1 MDNMTMIATT
11 SACTKRLLGKLQ
23 ENMRCARMEFKPIKS
38 RSLSIV
44 KGKIANERYHVN
56 NEPIPTVLEKPIKSL
71 SRWYS
76 TDLKDMKWV
85 EQLRLDTISG
95 LKLIN
100 NTTLPGKLRLWC
112 FQFGLLPRLMLPI
125 SIYEVTRSQGPATR
139 GSGAACGSSESLQW
153 LLLVLE
159 KTTTCLNY

>member
-1 MDNMTMIATT
+1 
-11 SACTKRLLGKLQ
+11 
-23 ENMRCARMEFKPIKS
+23 MEFKPIKS

-44 KGKIANERYHVN
+44 KGKIANERFHVN

-76 TDLKDMKWV
+76 ADLKDMKWV

-100 NTTLPGKLRLWC
+100 NTTLPGKLRLWW
-112 FQFGLLPRLMLPI
+112 FQFGLLPRLMWPI

-139 GSGAACGSSESLQW
+139 GSGAACGSSEPLQW
-153 LLLVLE
+153 LLLACE